1 MFPLQIVIFSMKRFE
16 ANIDKEYEAEYFGLK
31 VYVTI
36 KPNSDELDIYEPYVF
51 LTNKKPRLGLKMS

>member
-1 MFPLQIVIFSMKRFE
+1 MKRFE

-36 KPNSDELDIYEPYVF
+36 KNPDWD
-51 LTNKKPRLGLKMS
+51 

>member
-1 MFPLQIVIFSMKRFE
+1 LQIIIFSMKRFE

-51 LTNKKPRLGLKMS
+51 LTNKKPNWD